1 LGNELVAKV
10 ALAAATYAI
19 DKPYDYLVPEKLRN
33 RAAVGMRVIVPF
45 GKGNRRSEGLIL
57 SLTQD
62 IKFERMKSIL
72 TLLDEEPVMDDQ
84 SIRLAIWMRD
94 RWFCTLYDAIKAIL
108 PSGLWFSLQDT
119 YRIKENI
126 NKEEAY
132 LAAAENVGCT
142 RLLDFLYSSGG
153 CAELRQI
160 QAALGDFDF
169 SSSLKYLIKQE
180 ILTVDTTAVRGVG
193 DKLIEFASLAVPVEE
208 ALAVTSP
215 RKKAAPL
222 RHAVVAFLASSG
234 TASVQELCY
243 YTGASRVTIRSLAKS
258 GILALKK
265 EEIFRRPSFE
275 TLPPAK
281 PIVLTKAQQ
290 AAFLSLMDMVSAG
303 EPAAALLYGVTG
315 SGKTQVYIRLI
326 EEMLQRGKSAIVLVP
341 EISLTP
347 QLMRLF
353 SSHFG
358 DTVAVLHSSLR
369 TGERYD
375 EWKRIRSGAARVV
388 LGTRSAVFAPC
399 RNLGVIIVDEEQEHT
414 YKSENNPRYDARDIA
429 KYRCVQ
435 SGSILLFGS
444 ATPSVE
450 TMYGTQTGALRKL
463 TLPQRYNEQA
473 LPEVVI
479 VDMRKELR
487 AGNAGSIS
495 SILKDELS
503 LNLQSG
509 QQSILYLNRRGSS
522 PMVLCVDCGAVPAC
536 PRCSVRLTYHS
547 ANNRLMC
554 HYCGHSEP
562 LPPICPEC
570 GGEFSFIGAGTQRVQ
585 EELEKLFPGIE
596 ILRMD
601 ADTINASCSHEA
613 ILTRFERNK
622 VPILLGT
629 QMVTKGL
636 NFDNVTLV
644 GVIAADLSLYLDDY
658 RSGER
663 TFSLLTQVVGR
674 AGRGE
679 KTGRAVIQ
687 TFTPKNEV
695 ILAAARQDY
704 DGFYRSEVELR
715 RQLGCPPFLD
725 FFVLTVTGMEENEV
739 YRAGLRLRAQ
749 LEQSLSAF
757 QGFQYRLLGPAPA
770 PVVKVNNYFRYRLT
784 LGCRNTKQMRSLISG
799 ILVEFAKDRKN
810 RTVSAY
816 ADLNPEG

>member
-1 LGNELVAKV
+1 
-10 ALAAATYAI
+10 
-19 DKPYDYLVPEKLRN
+19 
-33 RAAVGMRVIVPF
+33 
-45 GKGNRRSEGLIL
+45 
-57 SLTQD
+57 
-62 IKFERMKSIL
+62 
-72 TLLDEEPVMDDQ
+72 
-84 SIRLAIWMRD
+84 
-94 RWFCTLYDAIKAIL
+94 
-108 PSGLWFSLQDT
+108 
-119 YRIKENI
+119 
-126 NKEEAY
+126 
-132 LAAAENVGCT
+132 
-142 RLLDFLYSSGG
+142 
-153 CAELRQI
+153 
-160 QAALGDFDF
+160 
-169 SSSLKYLIKQE
+169 
-180 ILTVDTTAVRGVG
+180 
-193 DKLIEFASLAVPVEE
+193 
-208 ALAVTSP
+208 
-215 RKKAAPL
+215 
-222 RHAVVAFLASSG
+222 
-234 TASVQELCY
+234 
-243 YTGASRVTIRSLAKS
+243 
-258 GILALKK
+258 
-265 EEIFRRPSFE
+265 
-275 TLPPAK
+275 
-281 PIVLTKAQQ
+281 
-290 AAFLSLMDMVSAG
+290 
-303 EPAAALLYGVTG
+303 
-315 SGKTQVYIRLI
+315 
-326 EEMLQRGKSAIVLVP
+326 
-341 EISLTP
+341 
-347 QLMRLF
+347 
-353 SSHFG
+353 
-358 DTVAVLHSSLR
+358 
-369 TGERYD
+369 
-375 EWKRIRSGAARVV
+375 
-388 LGTRSAVFAPC
+388 
-399 RNLGVIIVDEEQEHT
+399 
-414 YKSENNPRYDARDIA
+414 
-429 KYRCVQ
+429 
-435 SGSILLFGS
+435 
-444 ATPSVE
+444 
-450 TMYGTQTGALRKL
+450 
-463 TLPQRYNEQA
+463 
-473 LPEVVI
+473 
-479 VDMRKELR
+479 
-487 AGNAGSIS
+487 
-495 SILKDELS
+495 
-503 LNLQSG
+503 
-509 QQSILYLNRRGSS
+509 
-522 PMVLCVDCGAVPAC
+522 
-536 PRCSVRLTYHS
+536 
-547 ANNRLMC
+547 MC